1 MTKELICVAC
11 PLGCGLTVELEND
24 EIVSVT
30 GNTCPR
36 GKAYAVTEL
45 TNPTRMLTTT
55 VKVKGG
61 RLSMVP
67 VRTSAPI
74 PKGKMFDIMKEI
86 NKVEIDAP
94 VKVGQVIIE
103 DVLSTG
109 IDVIAT
115 NED

>member
-61 RLSMVP
+61 RLPMVP
-67 VRTSAPI
+67 VRTSVPI